1 MSTRP
6 NIILS
11 TTDAERLERLLD
23 AIDEADFPGKA
34 DLEAEL
40 SRAIVVDAK
49 DIPPKVVTMRSTVKF
64 RIDPFAEERCLTLV
78 YPNEVDESGQ
88 TISILAPVGSALLGL
103 SEGDEIDWP
112 RPGGGTL
119 RVRLDEVTY
128 QPERAGEYHR

>member
-23 AIDEADFPGKA
+23 SVDEADFPGKA

-49 DIPPKVVTMRSTVKF
+49 DIPAKVVTMRSTVKF
-64 RIDPFAEERCLTLV
+64 RIESSSEERCLTLV
-78 YPNEVDESGQ
+78 YPSDVDDSGR

-103 SEGDEIDWP
+103 SEATRSTG
-112 RPGGGTL
+112 RN
-119 RVRLDEVTY
+119 
-128 QPERAGEYHR
+128 RAEARCGCVSKR

>member
-23 AIDEADFPGKA
+23 SVDEADFPGKA

-49 DIPPKVVTMRSTVKF
+49 DIPAKVVTMRSTVKF
-64 RIDPFAEERCLTLV
+64 RIESSSEERCLTLV
-78 YPNEVDESGQ
+78 YPSDVDDSGR

-103 SEGDEIDWP
+103 AEGDAIDWP
-112 RPGGGTL
+112 KPGGGTL
-119 RVRLDEVTY
+119 RVRIEEVTY

>member
-11 TTDAERLERLLD
+11 TTDAERLERLMD
-23 AIDEADFPGKA
+23 SVDTADFPGKA

-64 RIDPFAEERCLTLV
+64 RIESSAEERCLTLV
-78 YPNEVDESGQ
+78 YPSDVDDSGR

-112 RPGGGTL
+112 KPGGGIL
-119 RVRLDEVTY
+119 RVRIEEVTY
-128 QPERAGEYHR
+128 QPERSGEYHR

>member
-23 AIDEADFPGKA
+23 SVDEADFPGKA

-64 RIDPFAEERCLTLV
+64 RIESSSEERCLTLV
-78 YPNEVDESGQ
+78 YPSDVDDSGQ

-112 RPGGGTL
+112 KPGGGTL
-119 RVRLDEVTY
+119 RVRIEEVTY
-128 QPERAGEYHR
+128 QPERSGDYHR

>member
-23 AIDEADFPGKA
+23 SVDEADFPGKA

-64 RIDPFAEERCLTLV
+64 RIESSSEERCLTLV
-78 YPNEVDESGQ
+78 YPSDVDESGR

-112 RPGGGTL
+112 KPGGCTL
-119 RVRLDEVTY
+119 RVRIDEVTY

>member
-23 AIDEADFPGKA
+23 SVDEADFPGKA

-49 DIPPKVVTMRSTVKF
+49 DIPAKVVTMRSTVKF
-64 RIDPFAEERCLTLV
+64 RIESSSEERCLTLV
-78 YPNEVDESGQ
+78 YPSDVDDSGR

-112 RPGGGTL
+112 KPGGGTL
-119 RVRLDEVTY
+119 RVRIEEVTY

>member
-23 AIDEADFPGKA
+23 SVDEADFPGKA

-40 SRAIVVDAK
+40 SRAIVVNAK
-49 DIPPKVVTMRSTVKF
+49 DIPAKVVTMRSTVKF
-64 RIDPFAEERCLTLV
+64 RIESSSEERCLTLV
-78 YPNEVDESGQ
+78 YPSDVDDSGR

-103 SEGDEIDWP
+103 SEGDAIDWP
-112 RPGGGTL
+112 KPGGGTL
-119 RVRLDEVTY
+119 RVRIEEVTY
-128 QPERAGEYHR
+128 QPERSGEYHR